1 MRFNSIEQAADNSL
15 LSSEYLHPL
24 VAEAAVEARKLKA
37 EEAIDPKLFTD
48 VYGANAVERD
58 LRYVREMKKL
68 FDKETT
74 VQKQWADV
82 FEAVFYQHA
91 ELSNWL
97 GDDAH
102 TIMASEYDDIKN
114 GMDVAVGGPGARNFS
129 GMTAA
134 RGTRGGNFGG
144 GATGQIVSIDSTS
157 ITLSIPGGSG
167 SRNVF
172 YTAAT
177 PVMKSVTGTASDL
190 KVGETVSVNGTA
202 NSDGSV
208 TAQSI
213 QLRPAPV
220 GGAPKN

>member
-1 MRFNSIEQAADNSL
+1 MNKIKQYKKEILGALVLVIVAFYGGMKYGQSATVAA
-15 LSSEYLHPL
+15 
-24 VAEAAVEARKLKA
+24 
-37 EEAIDPKLFTD
+37 
-48 VYGANAVERD
+48 
-58 LRYVREMKKL
+58 
-68 FDKETT
+68 
-74 VQKQWADV
+74 
-82 FEAVFYQHA
+82 
-91 ELSNWL
+91 
-97 GDDAH
+97 
-102 TIMASEYDDIKN
+102 
-114 GMDVAVGGPGARNFS
+114 GGPGARNFS